1 MDTATTTLDIDSEH
15 IVTEHKSIATDGIDT
30 NNDKKLLSQK
40 SFKKKR
46 KYTPR
51 KKKNKTVEK
60 PDKQHNNL
68 ESIDHLTSKC
78 NDMTNNDNLG
88 NNFAEPNKFW
98 NPFQIPLFLSI
109 LKYRR
114 LFCQMGLPVSLF

>member
-15 IVTEHKSIATDGIDT
+15 IVTEHISIATDGIDT

-60 PDKQHNNL
+60 PDKKHNNL
-68 ESIDHLTSKC
+68 ENIDHKP
-78 NDMTNNDNLG
+78 
-88 NNFAEPNKFW
+88 NF
-98 NPFQIPLFLSI
+98 
-109 LKYRR
+109 
-114 LFCQMGLPVSLF
+114 C